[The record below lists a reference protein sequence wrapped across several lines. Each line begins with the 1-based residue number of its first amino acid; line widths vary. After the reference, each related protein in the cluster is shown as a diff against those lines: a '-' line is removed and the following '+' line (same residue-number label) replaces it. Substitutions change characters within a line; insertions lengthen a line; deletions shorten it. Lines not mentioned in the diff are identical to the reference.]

1 MALAELIELVE
12 QLDDEISLIEVDPAE
27 WAAQQIKDRKRMRA
41 KLFWLA
47 QQQSEEENE
56 HQLS

>member
-1 MALAELIELVE
+1 MALIE
-12 QLDDEISLIEVDPAE
+12 QLDDEILMIEADPAD

-56 HQLS
+56 IQA

>member
-1 MALAELIELVE
+1 MALIE
-12 QLDDEISLIEVDPAE
+12 QLDDEISMIEVDPAE

-47 QQQSEEENE
+47 QQQCEEENE
-56 HQLS
+56 HKLS

>member
-1 MALAELIELVE
+1 MALIE
-12 QLDDEISLIEVDPAE
+12 QLDDEISMIEVDPAD

-56 HQLS
+56 IQA

>member
-1 MALAELIELVE
+1 MALAELMALIE
-12 QLDDEISLIEVDPAE
+12 QLDDEISMIEVDPAD

-41 KLFWLA
+41 KLFWLD

-56 HQLS
+56 IQA

>member
-1 MALAELIELVE
+1 MALQELIELVE
-12 QLDDEISLIEVDPAE
+12 QLDDEISMIEVDPAE

-47 QQQSEEENE
+47 LQQFEEENE
-56 HQLS
+56 IQA